1 MVGTWIFRG
10 IHTFTEDMRTASI
23 PEIKQELATLT
34 HSELVTLCA
43 QLARNKKENK
53 EFINYWLFDKADQVT
68 YMEGAKK
75 EISSLMDPVNKTNL
89 YAAKKTIRK
98 VLRMTNKYIKFSGS
112 PVAETELL
120 IQFCRSLKN
129 TGIPLEK
136 STAISNLYNQQIKKI
151 NQALSQLHEDL
162 QYDYKRDLESLF

>member
-1 MVGTWIFRG
+1 
-10 IHTFTEDMRTASI
+10 
-23 PEIKQELATLT
+23 
-34 HSELVTLCA
+34 
-43 QLARNKKENK
+43 
-53 EFINYWLFDKADQVT
+53 
-68 YMEGAKK
+68 
-75 EISSLMDPVNKTNL
+75 MDPVNKTNL